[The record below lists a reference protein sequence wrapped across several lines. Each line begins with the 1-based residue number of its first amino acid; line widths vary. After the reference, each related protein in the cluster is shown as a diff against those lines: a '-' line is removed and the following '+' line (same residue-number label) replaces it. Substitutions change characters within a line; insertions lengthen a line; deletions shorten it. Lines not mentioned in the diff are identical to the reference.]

1 MTHNTVIIVAGG
13 RGTRFGGPIPKQFLK
28 MNGRPVL
35 MHTIEAFATAGI
47 SNLKIIVTLPSNQR
61 HTWRDLC
68 LEHGFTVTHRV
79 VDGGASRF
87 ESVRNAIAE
96 IEAETGSCDGVIAV
110 HDGVRPLVSA
120 DLIGRAFAVAA
131 SKGSAIPVVAVTDS
145 VRRVNADGRSHTVP
159 RSELRAVQ
167 TPQAFD
173 SASLIAAYHT
183 EPSDAFTDDASVY
196 EAAGNSVYLID
207 GDTRNIKIT
216 HPIDIVVAEK
226 TAENGRPH
234 QD

>member
-13 RGTRFGGPIPKQFLK
+13 RGTRFGGPVPKQFLK
-28 MNGRPVL
+28 MSGRPVL

-47 SNLKIIVTLPSNQR
+47 SGLRIIVALPHDQR
-61 HTWRDLC
+61 STWQELC
-68 LEHGFTVTHRV
+68 REHAFAVEHKV
-79 VDGGASRF
+79 VDGGQSRF
-87 ESVRNAIAE
+87 ESVRNAIAA
-96 IEAETGSCDGVIAV
+96 IEADGACNGVIAV

-120 DLIGRAFAVAA
+120 DIIGRAFSEAA
-131 SKGSAIPVVAVTDS
+131 AKGSAIPVVAVTDS
-145 VRRVNADGRSHTVP
+145 IRRIDSDGLQSHIVP
-159 RSELRAVQ
+159 RAELRAVQ

-173 SASLIAAYHT
+173 AQSLIDAYHT

-196 EAAGNSVYLID
+196 EAAGHSVHLID

-226 TAENGRPH
+226 TVENG
-234 QD
+234 